1 MRGSSPT
8 SSTILT
14 RAWEQRA
21 HTKCSTCGHPFTC
34 SPRDPRVPPRAR
46 WTDLQESFLRLKT
59 TVLPMTKNARPVGVM
74 NGADS
79 GTFGQRCRRLRGQ
92 TNPRRRV
99 AIVDQPLGSSASVP
113 GEFAPVAGSDWHDR
127 CVTHRDFCENRLVD
141 VEV

>member
-59 TVLPMTKNARPVGVM
+59 TVLPMTKNAKPVGVM
-74 NGADS
+74 NGGDS
-79 GTFGQRCRRLRGQ
+79 GTFGQRCRRVRGE

-99 AIVDQPLGSSASVP
+99 AIVDQAAQLIGFHTRGIRDGRRLRLARSVCDAP
-113 GEFAPVAGSDWHDR
+113 GFLREP
-127 CVTHRDFCENRLVD
+127 T
-141 VEV
+141 

>member
-74 NGADS
+74 NGGDS
-79 GTFGQRCRRLRGQ
+79 GTSANVVRVCEAKLILADARYRRSRSPAHWLPYPGNLGRAPAQ
-92 TNPRRRV
+92 TGTIGV
-99 AIVDQPLGSSASVP
+99 
-113 GEFAPVAGSDWHDR
+113 
-127 CVTHRDFCENRLVD
+127 
-141 VEV
+141 